1 MTFDD
6 AYGKLVGFRVRAFA
20 DKCVEISED
29 PSCDSMDF
37 LEKIALAV
45 ESENEVRRNR
55 RIAKYNKEAGF
66 SNPMACIEDITYLPD
81 RSLSKDTVLRLERC
95 DYIGDGHNVIVTSPT
110 GAGKSFFVQALGNA
124 ACRHCYKVRYARHA
138 DLCRKLNI
146 ARRSGNLYEA
156 MEVFEE
162 TDLLILDDLFLEESD
177 MVGVTDLLEI
187 ITHREAAG
195 APVVIASQ
203 LQPEEWH
210 LRIDT
215 KIVADALLDRI
226 VHNAYKIEIDGPN
239 MREYHA
245 SLPSA
250 D

>member
-6 AYGKLVGFRVRAFA
+6 AYDKLVNFRVRAFA
-20 DKCVEISED
+20 DKCREISED
-29 PSCDSMDF
+29 PGCDSMGF
-37 LEKIALAV
+37 LEKVALAT
-45 ESENEVRRNR
+45 ESEDEVRRNR
-55 RIAKYNKEAGF
+55 RIAKHNKEARF
-66 SNPMACIEDITYLPD
+66 SNPMACIEDITYLPN
-81 RSLSKDTVLRLERC
+81 RSLQKDTVIRLERC
-95 DYIGDGHNVIVTSPT
+95 GYIKDGHNIIVTSPT

-124 ACRHCYKVRYARHA
+124 ACRHGYKVRYIRHA
-138 DLCRKLNI
+138 DLCRKLSI
-146 ARRSGNLYEA
+146 ARRGDRHYEV

-177 MVGVTDLLEI
+177 MTAVTDLLEI

-195 APVVIASQ
+195 ASVVIASQ

-215 KIVADALLDRI
+215 KIIADALLDRI
-226 VHNAYKIEIDGPN
+226 VNNAYKIEIDGPN

-245 SLPSA
+245 SLPSL